1 MFGTPLTPTYLSFIA
16 QGLVATFALSLL
28 ALTIGS
34 GLGFVG
40 GAARTSSHRRLAMA
54 VGLYVS
60 FFRAIPVLILLF
72 IVFYGA
78 PVVLGL
84 ELDAFGAAVAALA
97 IYLGAYMT
105 EIVRAGLDSLP
116 RGQIDAAHA
125 LGLDY
130 PRTMRYVVLPQA
142 LRVIVPSWIGL
153 IVGGI
158 KDSSLASI
166 IGVTELSRASLTVRS
181 NTLSN
186 WDVFAVLAGTYFV
199 VCSVISYAGGHAER
213 RLRIVERTSGMA
225 RDQVDTA
232 KAAGVLPTDL
242 DNI

>member
-1 MFGTPLTPTYLSFIA
+1 MLGSPLIGTYLAFIA
-16 QGLVATFALSLL
+16 QGLVITFALSLL
-28 ALTIGS
+28 ALTLGS
-34 GLGFVG
+34 ALGFVG
-40 GAARTSSHRRLAMA
+40 GAGRASSHRRLGRAI
-54 VGLYVS
+54 GLYVS
-60 FFRAIPVLILLF
+60 IFRSVPVVIQLF

-84 ELDAFGAAVAALA
+84 DLNPFGAAVAALA

-105 EIVRAGLDSLP
+105 EIVRAGLESLP
-116 RGQIDAAHA
+116 RGQVDAAHA

-130 PRTMRYVVLPQA
+130 PRMMRYVVLPQA
-142 LRVIVPSWIGL
+142 MRVIVPPWIGL

-199 VCSVISYAGGHAER
+199 VCSVISYLGARLER
-213 RLRIVERTSGMA
+213 RLKIVERTSGEA
-225 RDQVDTA
+225 I
-232 KAAGVLPTDL
+232 GVAELTDADRNLLRNL

>member
-1 MFGTPLTPTYLSFIA
+1 MLGSPLLGTYLAFVA
-16 QGLVATFALSLL
+16 QGLVVTFALSLF

-34 GLGFVG
+34 ALGFVG
-40 GAARTSSHRRLAMA
+40 GAGRASSHRRLGRAI
-54 VGLYVS
+54 GLYVS
-60 FFRAIPVLILLF
+60 IFRSVPVVIQLF
-72 IVFYGA
+72 VVFYGA

-84 ELDAFGAAVAALA
+84 DLNPFAAAVAALA
-97 IYLGAYMT
+97 IYLGAYLT
-105 EIVRAGLDSLP
+105 EIVRAGLESLP
-116 RGQIDAAHA
+116 RGQSDAAHA

-130 PRTMRYVVLPQA
+130 PRMMRYVVLPQA
-142 LRVIVPSWIGL
+142 MRVIVPPWIGL

-199 VCSVISYAGGHAER
+199 VCSVISYLGARLER
-213 RLRIVERTSGMA
+213 RLKIVERTSGEA
-225 RDQVDTA
+225 I
-232 KAAGVLPTDL
+232 GVAELTDADKILLRNL

>member
-1 MFGTPLTPTYLSFIA
+1 MIGSPLLGTYLGFIA
-16 QGLVATFALSLL
+16 QGLVATFVLSLF

-34 GLGFVG
+34 ALGFVG
-40 GAARTSSHRRLAMA
+40 GAARASSHRRLGRAI
-54 VGLYVS
+54 GLYVS
-60 FFRAIPVLILLF
+60 IFRSVPVVIQLF

-84 ELDAFGAAVAALA
+84 ELNPFAAAVAALA

-105 EIVRAGLDSLP
+105 EIVRAGLESLP

-130 PRTMRYVVLPQA
+130 RRMMRYVVLPQA
-142 LRVIVPSWIGL
+142 LRVIVPPWIGL
-153 IVGGI
+153 IVGGV

-186 WDVFAVLAGTYFV
+186 WDVFAVLAGAYFV
-199 VCSVISYAGGHAER
+199 MCSVISFLGARVER
-213 RLRIVERTSGMA
+213 RLKIVERTSGE
-225 RDQVDTA
+225 
-232 KAAGVLPTDL
+232 AGEVELTDADKILLRNL